1 VFFDDPDYQNV
12 QVSPNGEHISYLM
25 PLHGVRNLWVA
36 AIADPQAGEP
46 ITRATDRDIGPY
58 YRWAHTNQHLI
69 YFQDHEGDENWR
81 ASSVSLK
88 DGKSVLLT
96 PERGVKSFLQEI
108 DPRFPEQALLR
119 HNQRDKRYF
128 DLFRINLISGDSEL
142 IFENHEYVWL
152 ITDSHFRLRLGG
164 RYTPSGDLEVLER
177 TEDGDWVPFMTVP
190 ISDLDGTRLLD
201 FSDDGQTLHLL
212 DTRQRDKAALVAI
225 DMKTQARRILA
236 DDPAADIDDVVFS
249 ADRRPLMARAVKD
262 RSRWHLIDPDA
273 AKILPLLTTYAPGDL
288 AFPSVPL
295 GDKKASAYFER
306 DKTSGEYVLL
316 DRDDSVV
323 RPLYVQRKSLAGV
336 PLRPMEPV
344 VIRAR
349 DGLELNGY
357 LTQPSDLADAGKPP
371 LVLVI
376 HGGPY
381 WRDYWGFNPDH
392 QWLANRGYVVLS
404 VNYRG
409 STGFGKALSR
419 RPIMNGAVACMTISS
434 TRSIGRSARALPTQ
448 TVSAF

>member
-1 VFFDDPDYQNV
+1 
-12 QVSPNGEHISYLM
+12 
-25 PLHGVRNLWVA
+25 
-36 AIADPQAGEP
+36 
-46 ITRATDRDIGPY
+46 
-58 YRWAHTNQHLI
+58 
-69 YFQDHEGDENWR
+69 
-81 ASSVSLK
+81 
-88 DGKSVLLT
+88 
-96 PERGVKSFLQEI
+96 
-108 DPRFPEQALLR
+108 
-119 HNQRDKRYF
+119 
-128 DLFRINLISGDSEL
+128 
-142 IFENHEYVWL
+142 
-152 ITDSHFRLRLGG
+152 
-164 RYTPSGDLEVLER
+164 
-177 TEDGDWVPFMTVP
+177 
-190 ISDLDGTRLLD
+190 
-201 FSDDGQTLHLL
+201 
-212 DTRQRDKAALVAI
+212 
-225 DMKTQARRILA
+225 
-236 DDPAADIDDVVFS
+236 
-249 ADRRPLMARAVKD
+249 MARAVKD

-409 STGFGKALSR
+409 STGFGEAFVKAADHEWGGRMHDDLVD
-419 RPIMNGAVACMTISS
+419 AVDWA
-434 TRSIGRSARALPTQ
+434 IGKGLADPDRVGFLGGSYGGYSALAQ
-448 TVSAF
+448 I